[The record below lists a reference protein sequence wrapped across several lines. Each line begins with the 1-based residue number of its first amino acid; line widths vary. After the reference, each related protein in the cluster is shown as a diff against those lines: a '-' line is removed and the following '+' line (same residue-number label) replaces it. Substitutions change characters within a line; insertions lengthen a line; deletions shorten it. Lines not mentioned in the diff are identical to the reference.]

1 MYNSSND
8 RDRYTRLGQY
18 LNELHSDQLS
28 TQLSVFESALINFAN
43 DHGDEIRQ
51 NNEFRSKFT
60 ELCQLIGI
68 DPLELTIYS
77 NSKAP
82 IRNENFYISLSV
94 KVVEV
99 CQETRNLNGGL
110 VSFKELLPRLQNNV
124 NLHSSITEP
133 DLLKAL
139 DILKDLGN
147 GYEVL
152 TINDK
157 KWLKFS
163 LASSS
168 LNENFTTDQ
177 KRVYEVCTFMGGYVT
192 YRLLRDNYGWD
203 KIRCKSVINE
213 MITNGFLWVDSQ
225 GVNGEWQYWEPSKI
239 TS

>member
-1 MYNSSND
+1 MDNTRSD
-8 RDRYTRLGQY
+8 RDRYTQLGRY
-18 LNELHSDQLS
+18 LSELHSGQLS

-43 DHGDEIRQ
+43 DHGDEIR
-51 NNEFRSKFT
+51 NSNEFRTKFN

-77 NSKAP
+77 TSKNP
-82 IRNENFYISLSV
+82 NRNENFYISLSV

-99 CQETRNLNGGL
+99 CQETRDLNGGL
-110 VSFKELLPRLQNNV
+110 ISFKELLPRLQNNV
-124 NLHSSITEP
+124 NLHSAITES

-139 DILKDLGN
+139 DILHKLGN

-168 LNENFTTDQ
+168 LNENFTNDQ
-177 KRVYEVCTFMGGYVT
+177 KRVYEVCTFMGGFVT

-203 KIRCKSVINE
+203 KIRCKAVIDE
-213 MITNGFLWVDSQ
+213 MITNGFLWVDNQ
-225 GVNGEWQYWEPSKI
+225 GINGEWQYWEPSWI
-239 TS
+239 SS